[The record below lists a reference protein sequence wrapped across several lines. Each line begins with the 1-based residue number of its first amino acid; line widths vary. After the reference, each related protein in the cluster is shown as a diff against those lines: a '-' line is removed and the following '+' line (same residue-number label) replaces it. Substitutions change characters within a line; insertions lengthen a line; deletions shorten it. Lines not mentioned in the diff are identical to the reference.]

1 MAHPQFDHIV
11 NAETDAEL
19 RAAYAAA
26 DLAVADGQWVVWA
39 SRILGT
45 PLPAKISGSDLVLPL
60 ARAAARSDL
69 SMYLLGAT
77 PKVVAEIGAWY
88 APCEANWGGSAMAIL
103 PPRPARGASRPAQ
116 QVAVE

>member
-69 SMYLLGAT
+69 SMHLLGAT
-77 PKVVAEIGAWY
+77 PKVVTRDWSVVCALRGEL
-88 APCEANWGGSAMAIL
+88 GGSAMA
-103 PPRPARGASRPAQ
+103 
-116 QVAVE
+116 